1 MSVLEGGPHTCS
13 RVLGALHIR
22 EQPKWWGLEL
32 WALILSGGS
41 EDGVSR
47 GRSPP
52 SLLPHRLF
60 HAAYLLPAMMKTELI
75 LLHLLSILSFIP
87 TTTLEGKGAALNT
100 TILQE
105 KKGFITCSK

>member
-1 MSVLEGGPHTCS
+1 M
-13 RVLGALHIR
+13 
-22 EQPKWWGLEL
+22 
-32 WALILSGGS
+32 S

-52 SLLPHRLF
+52 SVFPHRLF

-75 LLHLLSILSFIP
+75 LLHLLSILSFILSILSFILSFIP
-87 TTTLEGKGAALNT
+87 TTTLEGQDAALNT

-105 KKGFITCSK
+105 NKGFITCSK